1 MNEVIHDLDDLK
13 AMIHPGNISYISW
26 GGSLPTKAI
35 EVGWRISK
43 IDDTTVLQKLLDHA
57 DVLAQNQA
65 SDGMTVYPIDI
76 VQRAI
81 RRRLNELL

>member
-35 EVGWRISK
+35 EVG
-43 IDDTTVLQKLLDHA
+43 
-57 DVLAQNQA
+57 
-65 SDGMTVYPIDI
+65 
-76 VQRAI
+76 
-81 RRRLNELL
+81 